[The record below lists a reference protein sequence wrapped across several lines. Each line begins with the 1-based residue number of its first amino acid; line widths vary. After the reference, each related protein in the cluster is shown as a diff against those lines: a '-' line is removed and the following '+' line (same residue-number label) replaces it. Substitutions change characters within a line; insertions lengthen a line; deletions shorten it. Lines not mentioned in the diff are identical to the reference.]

1 MNLITCMMTQS
12 TCYNGTTVGVPVGIL
27 WHDTGAGN
35 PTVKRYVQPDDKAS
49 NRAELLQIIGTNANK
64 NDYNHVSV
72 DKGLNAFIGKL
83 ADGSVGTV
91 QCLPWNYR
99 PWGCGSGTN
108 GSCNGSPK
116 TGGPY
121 PFWIQFEICDDN
133 YKDKSYFQKVYQEAT
148 ELTAYLCDKYGIDPF
163 GTVKYADPIKKKT
176 VTVPTILCHQDS
188 YRLGLGSNH
197 GDVYLWFKKYGKT
210 MDDVRKD
217 VAALIAAMHKPA
229 EPEPEKEEDMTEAIK
244 ALVKAEVAAQTAN
257 FPQTVK
263 NIFAELTKA
272 GNDALNDNDAGG
284 WSKAAR
290 EWAIAKGL
298 TVGNGPGPDGKP
310 NYAWEMPVS
319 FERFMT
325 VLYRY
330 DQMQNQPKA
339 DSAPAEEA

>member
-1 MNLITCMMTQS
+1 MNLIKCLMTQS
-12 TCYNGTTVGVPVGIL
+12 SCYKGTTVGTPVGIL

-35 PTVKRYVQPDDKAS
+35 QNVKRYVQPDDKAA
-49 NRAELLQIIGTNANK
+49 NRAELLRIIGTNANK
-64 NDYNHVSV
+64 NDYNHVSNE
-72 DKGLNAFIGKL
+72 KGLNAFIGKL

-116 TGGPY
+116 AGGPY
-121 PFWIQFEICDDN
+121 PFWIQFEICDDS
-133 YKDKSYFQKVYQEAT
+133 YKDKSYFKKVYQEAV
-148 ELTAYLCDKYGIDPF
+148 ELTAYLCDKYGIDPL
-163 GTVKYADPIKKKT
+163 GTVKYADPVKRKT

-229 EPEPEKEEDMTEAIK
+229 EPEPEKEEDMTKEIK
-244 ALVKAEVAAQTAN
+244 AMVKAEVAAQIET
-257 FPQTVK
+257 FQQTVK
-263 NIFAELTKA
+263 DIFAELTKA
-272 GNDALNDNDAGG
+272 GNDALNDNDAGK

-310 NYAWEMPVS
+310 NYAWQMPVS

-330 DQMQNQPKA
+330 DQMKNAHEA
-339 DSAPAEEA
+339 DSTPAAEA